1 MKKSI
6 KITTAACP
14 TPVWCIG
21 TYDEN
26 DKPNIM
32 TIAWGG
38 IACSVPP
45 HLTISVRKATYT
57 YNALISKKC
66 YTVSIPSSKYIK
78 EADYFGMV
86 SGKDTDKFAV
96 TGLTPIRSD
105 IVDAPYI
112 DEFLLIFEC
121 AVKNIVEI
129 GGHIQFIGEIMGIKA
144 DENILNNNEVPIIE
158 KINPFIYA
166 PTTKEYRSI
175 NSVIGHGF
183 KSGQKF
189 IQ

>member
-1 MKKSI
+1 
-6 KITTAACP
+6 
-14 TPVWCIG
+14 
-21 TYDEN
+21 
-26 DKPNIM
+26 
-32 TIAWGG
+32 
-38 IACSVPP
+38 
-45 HLTISVRKATYT
+45 
-57 YNALISKKC
+57 
-66 YTVSIPSSKYIK
+66 
-78 EADYFGMV
+78 MV

-112 DEFLLIFEC
+112 DEFPLIFEC

-144 DENILNNNEVPIIE
+144 DENILNDNEVPIIE